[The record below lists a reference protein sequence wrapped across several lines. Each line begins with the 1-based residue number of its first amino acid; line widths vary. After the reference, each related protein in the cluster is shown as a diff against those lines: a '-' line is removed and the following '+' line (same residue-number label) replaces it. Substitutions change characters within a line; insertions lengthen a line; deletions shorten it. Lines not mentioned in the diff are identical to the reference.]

1 MTPIEKSTKYTLRAG
16 DANNG
21 FLSESDTLNGAA
33 VAKANEMQYIQMN
46 SRSG

>member
-1 MTPIEKSTKYTLRAG
+1 MIPMETSSKYTLRVG

-33 VAKANEMQYIQMN
+33 VAKANEAQSIQMN
-46 SRSG
+46 SKEW